1 MVSNQVQYSV
11 LDQRPEAD
19 ISELCRQHD
28 IKLLCYGTIAGGF
41 LTERYLGAIE
51 PHEPLENRSLTKY
64 KLVIDEFGGWD
75 LFQELL
81 VCLKAAADKHEGGH
95 CRSGSQIH
103 LAKTTR
109 CRSHRWGAE

>member
-1 MVSNQVQYSV
+1 MTNFDAAHLIEILNAGVQVISNQVQYSV

-51 PHEPLENRSLTKY
+51 PHEPLENRSLTK
-64 KLVIDEFGGWD
+64 
-75 LFQELL
+75 
-81 VCLKAAADKHEGGH
+81 
-95 CRSGSQIH
+95 
-103 LAKTTR
+103 
-109 CRSHRWGAE
+109 